1 MRKAPTTDQRHG
13 KEGGIIDQEI
23 QDSGNNSAGGGNA
36 RGDRNKAKD
45 GQQEGT
51 GALGDQGE
59 NNMNIGTGGLIDD
72 NFTIL
77 LVLRLKRPMDDSPTK
92 AVAEFFHAL
101 LLAEPKSQ
109 IPP

>member
-1 MRKAPTTDQRHG
+1 MRKAPKPEHQQG
-13 KEGGIIDQEI
+13 EKSGGEVDQEI

-59 NNMNIGTGGLIDD
+59 NNMNIGT
-72 NFTIL
+72 
-77 LVLRLKRPMDDSPTK
+77 
-92 AVAEFFHAL
+92 
-101 LLAEPKSQ
+101 
-109 IPP
+109 